1 MAFYAR
7 LLNDEIK
14 EKLQKR
20 EDLNKELWNCLEILN
35 NFTTW
40 MKAQII
46 RYSVNC
52 YISKQIIKVKEQ
64 QNKKLDG
71 LILEKNLQNGLQNN
85 PNNLIR
91 KLTG

>member
-1 MAFYAR
+1 
-7 LLNDEIK
+7 
-14 EKLQKR
+14 
-20 EDLNKELWNCLEILN
+20 
-35 NFTTW
+35 

-64 QNKKLDG
+64 QKKKLDG

-91 KLTG
+91 KLIG